1 MYFKAIT
8 ILFFAIYHLLT
19 TDVLIVL
26 FLMQSFYSGGKKSSN
41 PYEKFNFM
49 KYMVGEEFFK
59 NTDSSDD
66 LNDADDDLEQI
77 PYQVIKKERV
87 RKC

>member
-1 MYFKAIT
+1 
-8 ILFFAIYHLLT
+8 
-19 TDVLIVL
+19 
-26 FLMQSFYSGGKKSSN
+26 
-41 PYEKFNFM
+41 M

-87 RKC
+87 RKCYRSNKYILSIVFRPMNNATTLLPPMFAIKQKILFLWLPIRLSI

>member
-1 MYFKAIT
+1 
-8 ILFFAIYHLLT
+8 
-19 TDVLIVL
+19 
-26 FLMQSFYSGGKKSSN
+26 
-41 PYEKFNFM
+41 M

-59 NTDSSDD
+59 NSDSSDD